1 MVKRCYAV
9 CNDFGVP
16 FRPDS
21 HSHGGIMR
29 ANWDRKYLE
38 EASGGQLLFM
48 RGQARLIRA
57 DVQARS
63 AMSEASVVR

>member
-1 MVKRCYAV
+1 MVKGCYAV
-9 CNDFGVP
+9 CNDFGVR
-16 FRPDS
+16 FGPDS
-21 HSHGGIMR
+21 HSQRGIMR

-38 EASGGQLLFM
+38 EPSRGQLLFT
-48 RGQARLIRA
+48 RGQARLIRV